1 MFEEYS
7 GPRLL
12 FRLVLWFVPFVLLGS
27 LTSQMGWSLLAGS
40 WLLMFWHYRHLS
52 RLAHWLWHDRS
63 LTPPHGSGSWE
74 PIFNG
79 IYRLQGK
86 NRRRRAQLARM
97 LSRFREGAEAL
108 PDATLVL
115 GPEGQILWSNR
126 LAEHSLG
133 IHWPKDS
140 GNRIHNLLRHPRF
153 VKYWHKR
160 QFAEPLELVSPLN
173 EERILEVRIIPY
185 GDNQRL
191 LIARDVTRLRQLEQM
206 RRDFVANVSHELKTP
221 LTVLQGYVE
230 MMQMTCEPGSM
241 LAKQYGAM
249 EDQSQRMKNLVDR
262 LLVLSRIESSTDV
275 DLEHVVD
282 IPTLLNTVQQEAS
295 ELSAGRHELV
305 FDVDPELKAYGDEMQ
320 LHSAC
325 ANLVQNAVRYSPEG
339 RQVTV
344 RWFRQGNTAR
354 FEVEDQGEGIEAEHI
369 PRLTERFYRVD
380 KARSRDTGGSGLGL
394 AIVKHALSHH
404 NSQLTIRSEIGRGSC
419 FAFELAPALGVAR
432 TADPLHH

>member
-7 GPRLL
+7 GPRLML
-12 FRLVLWFVPFVLLGS
+12 RLVLWFVPFLILGLVFEQLAWMLLLG
-27 LTSQMGWSLLAGS
+27 TWA
-40 WLLMFWHYRHLS
+40 LMFWHYRHLT

-115 GPEGQILWSNR
+115 GPQGQILWSNR
-126 LAEHSLG
+126 LAEHLLG
-133 IHWPKDS
+133 IRWPKDS

-153 VKYWHKR
+153 VKYWNR
-160 QFAEPLELVSPLN
+160 RRFSDPLELVSPTN
-173 EERILEVRIIPY
+173 EERQLEIRIIPY

-230 MMQMTCEPGSM
+230 MMQMTCEPDSM
-241 LAKQYGAM
+241 VAKQYQAM
-249 EDQSQRMKNLVDR
+249 EDQSERMKNLVER
-262 LLVLSRIESSTDV
+262 LLTLSRIESSTDI
-275 DLEHVVD
+275 DFAHVVD
-282 IPTLLNTVQQEAS
+282 MPALLKTVEQEAL
-295 ELSAGRHELV
+295 ELSAGRHQLQ
-305 FDVDPELKAYGDEMQ
+305 FDIDPELKVYGDEMQ

-325 ANLVQNAVRYSPEG
+325 ANLVQNAIRYSPEG
-339 RQVTV
+339 SQIQV
-344 RWFRQGNTAR
+344 RWRNDAEGANFLVT
-354 FEVEDQGEGIEAEHI
+354 DQGEGIEAEHL

-380 KARSRDTGGSGLGL
+380 KARSRETGGSGLGL

-404 NSQLTIRSEIGRGSC
+404 NSQLSIESEVGQGSR
-419 FAFELAPALGVAR
+419 FSFRLPTALVAES
-432 TADPLHH
+432 